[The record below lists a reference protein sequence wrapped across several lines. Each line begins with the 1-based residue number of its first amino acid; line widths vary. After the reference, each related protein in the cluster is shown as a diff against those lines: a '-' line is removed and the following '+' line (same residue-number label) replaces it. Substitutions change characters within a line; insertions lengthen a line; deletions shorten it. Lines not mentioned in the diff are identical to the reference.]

1 MGQESEN
8 SMCFELNV
16 FHKVKLKCQ
25 PGQPSQASTGAEGS
39 YSKLNDMVLAVL

>member
-16 FHKVKLKCQ
+16 FHK
-25 PGQPSQASTGAEGS
+25 AEIKVSARTAISSLHWG
-39 YSKLNDMVLAVL
+39 